1 MIIKGLANTAEIG
14 VLHMLIEQ
22 RLDMAGGQVRIVHD
36 PVGKS
41 MFVCYTLQ
49 PTRLT
54 RRVLWAKP
62 DIQVNEFDD
71 VLVAAIPQKVRATVA
86 GTEDRIVSKGAWFY
100 ALVEPGIVML
110 IQILQMMVCINDRQV
125 AHCYFPSEAGPRFRR
140 SFLITTADRVGCGDC
155 S

>member
-1 MIIKGLANTAEIG
+1 MIIEGLANTAEIG

-54 RRVLWAKP
+54 RRVLWVKP
-62 DIQVNEFDD
+62 DIQVNGFDD
-71 VLVAAIPQKVRATVA
+71 VLVAAIPRK
-86 GTEDRIVSKGAWFY
+86 S
-100 ALVEPGIVML
+100 
-110 IQILQMMVCINDRQV
+110 
-125 AHCYFPSEAGPRFRR
+125 GPR
-140 SFLITTADRVGCGDC
+140 
-155 S
+155 